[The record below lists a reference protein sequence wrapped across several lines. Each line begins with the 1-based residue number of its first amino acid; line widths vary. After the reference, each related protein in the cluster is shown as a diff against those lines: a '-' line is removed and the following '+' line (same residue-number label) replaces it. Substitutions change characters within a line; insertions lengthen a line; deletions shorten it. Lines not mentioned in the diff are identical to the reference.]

1 MYMYDQVQASMYW
14 YVLVCTDICLPVTV
28 VRSFILILSRNN
40 RTEFGGPKG
49 LEQNTKRNAVALAH
63 TKHTTQTHKR
73 MRETLRLAVKS
84 MKVSRQS
91 TRRGEVLHGK
101 KTTRIQ
107 IHSAR

>member
-1 MYMYDQVQASMYW
+1 M
-14 YVLVCTDICLPVTV
+14 TDDKVGDAGPTHITAVY
-28 VRSFILILSRNN
+28 VRSFVLILSRNN

>member
-1 MYMYDQVQASMYW
+1 M
-14 YVLVCTDICLPVTV
+14 
-28 VRSFILILSRNN
+28 
-40 RTEFGGPKG
+40 EFGGPKG
-49 LEQNTKRNAVALAH
+49 LERNTKRNAVALAH

-101 KTTRIQ
+101 KRLHVSKFTAPDDADI
-107 IHSAR
+107 IVLVNNKMD